1 MAGLT
6 SLVTGLLWTPACAA
20 DTLPAFTMATPAA
33 PNPPIALSLAQVLEA
48 VQGNPDVLVALR
60 NLDAAQADV
69 LSAKRM
75 PAPIFSTG
83 VSSIDLHNGVGGG
96 SLVTQKRLDKSL
108 GVDWTWERG
117 NKRALRTEQ
126 AERLVLAAQA
136 DSHETLVLQKI
147 GALAAFYDLQAAQQ
161 RLQTLQ
167 NLAQSAEKLA
177 QTAER
182 RLKAGDLSAQ
192 DTARTQI
199 EAART
204 QADLKTAQLDRQQ
217 AAQWLSTWTGLTV
230 PAAGWQIQSD
240 WPANA
245 TGSLPAADQIDA
257 LVELRSDVM
266 AARTRLAA
274 AQTAVESA
282 QALRITDPT
291 LGSTFDHIP
300 NALGNTTRL
309 LAFRIAMPLTTGHR
323 FDGEIGRATAQEA
336 QSRDVLKKTQIKARA
351 ELTALVQAW
360 QASQSRLKIYE
371 DSILPQAIRVA
382 TQAETAYNK
391 GGLTLTDL
399 LDARRTLQ
407 ITQLDALAVRSE
419 HAKAQGAWLL
429 RQSAQVAP

>member
-6 SLVTGLLWTPACAA
+6 SLVTGPLWTPACAA

-182 RLKAGDLSAQ
+182 RMKAGDLSAQ

-199 EAART
+199 
-204 QADLKTAQLDRQQ
+204 
-217 AAQWLSTWTGLTV
+217 
-230 PAAGWQIQSD
+230 QSD

-245 TGSLPAADQIDA
+245 TGPLPAADQIDA

-309 LAFRIAMPLTTGHR
+309 QAFRIAMPLTTGHR

-407 ITQLDALAVRSE
+407 ITQLDALAGRSE